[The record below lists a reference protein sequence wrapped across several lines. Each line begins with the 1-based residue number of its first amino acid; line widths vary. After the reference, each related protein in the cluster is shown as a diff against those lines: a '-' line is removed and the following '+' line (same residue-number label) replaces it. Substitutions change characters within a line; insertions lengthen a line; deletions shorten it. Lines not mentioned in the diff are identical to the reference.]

1 MLQTIIHPAGSAI
14 CFAIAM
20 YACLKGN
27 LILYKIVA
35 LTNQATSNESQEVAF
50 YWTFSK
56 WARLNEKYRLYFPE
70 GDLVKKQF
78 LYLWVMGLFMAGA
91 AAFLIA
97 PR

>member
-1 MLQTIIHPAGSAI
+1 
-14 CFAIAM
+14 
-20 YACLKGN
+20 
-27 LILYKIVA
+27 
-35 LTNQATSNESQEVAF
+35 VAF